1 MGMIAISD
9 SPPQYG
15 VLALRDIVSGLVL
28 LRGTLLCAGYGSP
41 AGALLVCVYGVL
53 YYLKES
59 PVGGWLAQGVGPPVP
74 TSVILFLSWVVACF
88 VWGGAGGIGR
98 F

>member
-1 MGMIAISD
+1 MIAISD

-41 AGALLVCVYGVL
+41 AGALLIGVHGVVS
-53 YYLKES
+53 ERITGRGVAS
-59 PVGGWLAQGVGPPVP
+59 PGGGTSRPDERNFISFVGGCLLCVRVE
-74 TSVILFLSWVVACF
+74 I
-88 VWGGAGGIGR
+88 GGLR
-98 F
+98 